1 MEAEGIHVELDEI
14 GVEAE
19 DTEVEPEDTDVER
32 EMVNRARRG
41 FSGIC
46 LLAVSSSSKIYVL
59 SGIL

>member
-32 EMVNRARRG
+32 EMVNR
-41 FSGIC
+41 C
-46 LLAVSSSSKIYVL
+46 LLYTSPSPRDS
-59 SGIL
+59 

>member
-1 MEAEGIHVELDEI
+1 MEAEGKHVELDEI

-41 FSGIC
+41 FS
-46 LLAVSSSSKIYVL
+46 
-59 SGIL
+59 